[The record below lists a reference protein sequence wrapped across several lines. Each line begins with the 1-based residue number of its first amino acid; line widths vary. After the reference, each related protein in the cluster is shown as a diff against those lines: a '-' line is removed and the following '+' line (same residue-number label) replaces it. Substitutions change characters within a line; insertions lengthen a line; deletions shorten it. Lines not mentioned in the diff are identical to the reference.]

1 MGIIIAISNQ
11 KGGVGKS
18 TSAFNLGACLALK
31 QGKRVLLV
39 DIDPQANLSEYLG
52 YEPDGLPTMTQLVM
66 TACTGGQLTPDIV
79 RTAIRHCESADVDYI
94 PADINLA
101 NSETLM
107 STALSRETILRRI
120 LSEDNVKGYDFII
133 IDCLPSLSTLLINAL
148 TAADKVLIPV
158 QTQKFSL
165 DGLQALDNLYQQIN
179 PKLSMLGVLPTMVDR
194 TKVSRESLAEL
205 NEKYGEMVF
214 ETSISKSVEAAK
226 SSVSRVPLCMT
237 DSKLGTEY
245 ERLAMEVLSRC

>member
-31 QGKRVLLV
+31 QGKKVLLA

-165 DGLQALDNLYQQIN
+165 DGRRRSSALTVCRLLTICI
-179 PKLSMLGVLPTMVDR
+179 SRSGVLSIPSCQCW
-194 TKVSRESLAEL
+194 VSCRQWLTAQ
-205 NEKYGEMVF
+205 
-214 ETSISKSVEAAK
+214 
-226 SSVSRVPLCMT
+226 R
-237 DSKLGTEY
+237 
-245 ERLAMEVLSRC
+245 

>member
-31 QGKRVLLV
+31 QGKRVLLA

-120 LSEDNVKGYDFII
+120 GATERYINTSMIRLARVITIATISIITPRCTIREINHTVISSPRESPLSADFFKA
-133 IDCLPSLSTLLINAL
+133 SA
-148 TAADKVLIPV
+148 
-158 QTQKFSL
+158 
-165 DGLQALDNLYQQIN
+165 
-179 PKLSMLGVLPTMVDR
+179 
-194 TKVSRESLAEL
+194 VSR
-205 NEKYGEMVF
+205 
-214 ETSISKSVEAAK
+214 
-226 SSVSRVPLCMT
+226 
-237 DSKLGTEY
+237 
-245 ERLAMEVLSRC
+245 

>member
-1 MGIIIAISNQ
+1 MGIITAISNQ

-148 TAADKVLIPV
+148 TAADKVLMPARSQV
-158 QTQKFSL
+158 CPLFLLSSSK
-165 DGLQALDNLYQQIN
+165 GL
-179 PKLSMLGVLPTMVDR
+179 PR
-194 TKVSRESLAEL
+194 TKLKCTLLKATLCRGALIISAFPSR
-205 NEKYGEMVF
+205 
-214 ETSISKSVEAAK
+214 
-226 SSVSRVPLCMT
+226 
-237 DSKLGTEY
+237 
-245 ERLAMEVLSRC
+245 RLLLH